1 MAVGVRFY
9 GRGTRRPGED
19 IYEPGGG
26 YQGPTK
32 TTSPYLDP
40 AERNR
45 LEQARIAG
53 LQSGAVQ
60 VPQPT
65 ATQVSALDPAAIAA
79 SLAEGITFQI
89 PSIFPQPAPASS
101 SGSSTL
107 AATLAELDY
116 KREQDKAEQ
125 DRLTR
130 GSAASS
136 QIIQDLLANLPAR
149 FTGLSN
155 IIGETGRQNEEFIK
169 QQYAEALRDLT
180 SRRDTGAALQR
191 TGFETAARQLGAMQ
205 PTAFEAPAI
214 AAPTAATNQLQQY
227 LSARGVPQ
235 EAINAEITKVN
246 QASQDAQTN
255 YTGLLGTL
263 SAIERNA
270 QQSRVVE
277 NSLAQA
283 VANAQLQTIYGGA
296 TSALEQQRLKSLND
310 LFNQLQAQRF
320 QLEQSKIAREDALN
334 DSLAKIAQAGYGVR
348 GPSEPT
354 PGGGGGGGSDQTV
367 VSQASTPAEAL
378 AALNALAPTNPNAP
392 AQQMLQNIPAPQ
404 VIEQLIALAQQAP
417 QYTGGG
423 AGMGVAPGNE
433 VVMMKDGGVVTKPTL
448 AVIGEDG
455 PEAVVP
461 LTKPGKAKKVTK
473 QAQREM
479 VKQKF
484 MRKYGMA

>member
-1 MAVGVRFY
+1 MAVGVKFY
-9 GRGTRRPGED
+9 GRGTRRPGEN

-26 YQGPTK
+26 YPDLSSNQPGAVTPR
-32 TTSPYLDP
+32 TTAQIAAQQRAENAARAAAEGRIGQVPGSSNEAQTP
-40 AERNR
+40 AE
-45 LEQARIAG
+45 IA
-53 LQSGAVQ
+53 
-60 VPQPT
+60 
-65 ATQVSALDPAAIAA
+65 AAIA
-79 SLAEGITFQI
+79 EGLVFEF
-89 PSIFPQPAPASS
+89 PNLFPQAAPASS

-107 AATLAELDY
+107 AATLAELEY

-125 DRLTR
+125 KRNAF
-130 GSAASS
+130 GAAQSS
-136 QIIQDLLANLPAR
+136 QMLQDMLANLPTR

-155 IIGETGRQNEEFIK
+155 IIGETGKQNEEFIK

-180 SRRDTGAALQR
+180 SRRDTGAALQK

-205 PTAFEAPAI
+205 PTAFQAPAL
-214 AAPTAATNQLQQY
+214 ALPAAATNQLQQY

-235 EAINAEITKVN
+235 QEIEAEVVKVN

-263 SAIERNA
+263 SAIEQNA

-296 TSALEQQRLKSLND
+296 SSGLEQQRLKSLND

-320 QLEQSKIAREDALN
+320 QLEQTKIAREDALN
-334 DSLAKIAQAGYGVR
+334 DALAKLAQSGYPIR
-348 GPSEPT
+348 GAADATQPPSDNQGSGSD
-354 PGGGGGGGSDQTV
+354 GGGT
-367 VSQASTPAEAL
+367 
-378 AALNALAPTNPNAP
+378 
-392 AQQMLQNIPAPQ
+392 
-404 VIEQLIALAQQAP
+404 
-417 QYTGGG
+417 TGGG
-423 AGMGVAPGNE
+423 FTPSGALQPIATTDPGIIAAAEAQGISPQLLVDLATNSGNPLFGAPADNR
-433 VVMMKDGGVVTKPTL
+433 VFMMKDGGVVTKPTL